1 MSKKYELVPYKS
13 IGEFVFGMNRYNIQ
27 QILGKPISS
36 GRYGFPVEDRFFDD
50 YGFFYTMFSNKN
62 LLEAVEFFPEFTEEE
77 ITWIYGNEVIELS
90 AGRENILN
98 GLRKITDDLVQDEDE
113 KENYTSKKLG
123 VKFYNPNDDDDVA
136 SLIVHDLHCYDEE
149 EQYLKDLENGVE

>member
-1 MSKKYELVPYKS
+1 MVAETEQMIVYVH
-13 IGEFVFGMNRYNIQ
+13 G
-27 QILGKPISS
+27 
-36 GRYGFPVEDRFFDD
+36 
-50 YGFFYTMFSNKN
+50 
-62 LLEAVEFFPEFTEEE
+62 AEFTEEE

>member
-13 IGEFVFGMNRYNIQ
+13 IGEFVFGMNRYDIQ

-50 YGFFYTMFSNKN
+50 YGFFNTMFSNKN

-98 GLRKITDDLVQDEDE
+98 GLRITDDLVQDEDE

>member
-13 IGEFVFGMNRYNIQ
+13 IGEFVFGMNRYDIQ

-62 LLEAVEFFPEFTEEE
+62 LLEAVVFPAAVA
-77 ITWIYGNEVIELS
+77 YG
-90 AGRENILN
+90 GRD
-98 GLRKITDDLVQDEDE
+98 GADDCLC
-113 KENYTSKKLG
+113 
-123 VKFYNPNDDDDVA
+123 A
-136 SLIVHDLHCYDEE
+136 WR
-149 EQYLKDLENGVE
+149 

>member
-13 IGEFVFGMNRYNIQ
+13 IGEFVFGMNRYDIQ

-149 EQYLKDLENGVE
+149 EYNVP

>member
-1 MSKKYELVPYKS
+1 M
-13 IGEFVFGMNRYNIQ
+13 
-27 QILGKPISS
+27 
-36 GRYGFPVEDRFFDD
+36 
-50 YGFFYTMFSNKN
+50 
-62 LLEAVEFFPEFTEEE
+62 
-77 ITWIYGNEVIELS
+77 IELS
-90 AGRENILN
+90 AGRKNILN

>member
-13 IGEFVFGMNRYNIQ
+13 IGEFVFGMNRYDIQ

-77 ITWIYGNEVIELS
+77 IL
-90 AGRENILN
+90 
-98 GLRKITDDLVQDEDE
+98 
-113 KENYTSKKLG
+113 
-123 VKFYNPNDDDDVA
+123 
-136 SLIVHDLHCYDEE
+136 SLIHI
-149 EQYLKDLENGVE
+149 